1 MAGHYA
7 GTTARQNSS
16 AMAVASL
23 VCGIVGLFLAGIPL
37 GILAI
42 VLGALAQKRT
52 PTGMARAGIILGVVD
67 IVLAIVAI
75 AAWNSGGWYVGG

>member
-7 GTTARQNSS
+7 STRQNSN

-37 GILAI
+37 GVIAI
-42 VLGALAQKRT
+42 VLGMLANRGT
-52 PTGMARAGIILGVVD
+52 PTGMAKAGVILGAID

-75 AAWNSGGWYVGG
+75 AAMGGGGWYIGG

>member
-7 GTTARQNSS
+7 GSPARQNSS

-37 GILAI
+37 GVLAI
-42 VLGALAQKRT
+42 VLGAMSQRRT

-67 IVLAIVAI
+67 IVLAVIAI
-75 AAWNSGGWYVGG
+75 AALNSGGWYIGG